1 MWLVFY
7 MWLVVAAVCD
17 AIYRKCYNW
26 LVITGV
32 FMAFVAV
39 ISVPESLPV
48 PINLQDRLIGMLF
61 GFFVFLLF
69 YIFKM
74 MGAGD
79 VKFAA
84 ALGAWLGWQ
93 ILLPIWVVSCAFAV
107 MHGVIVKYGVFV
119 FPGLRYTGS
128 EFHSGKKKI
137 YSLCDLPKSGY
148 SHCDGIL

>member
-61 GFFVFLLF
+61 GFFVFFVSDCDFLL
-69 YIFKM
+69 
-74 MGAGD
+74 
-79 VKFAA
+79 
-84 ALGAWLGWQ
+84 
-93 ILLPIWVVSCAFAV
+93 VVPFTTE
-107 MHGVIVKYGVFV
+107 HVFV
-119 FPGLRYTGS
+119 YIGND
-128 EFHSGKKKI
+128 HSFI
-137 YSLCDLPKSGY
+137 HSFTYSLK
-148 SHCDGIL
+148 